1 MRLFFGGFTK
11 MTSQEKVAMAIDD
24 LKREALFLP
33 YVAYLKPVLNRRG
46 SPRFCGISILGDC
59 IYYSPELID
68 AMTVIH
74 VKAEIIAW
82 ALPQIARELMGK
94 GVMQ

>member
-1 MRLFFGGFTK
+1 

-33 YVAYLKPVLNRRG
+33 YAAYLKPV
-46 SPRFCGISILGDC
+46 
-59 IYYSPELID
+59 
-68 AMTVIH
+68 
-74 VKAEIIAW
+74 EIIAW

>member
-11 MTSQEKVAMAIDD
+11 MTSQEKVAMA
-24 LKREALFLP
+24 
-33 YVAYLKPVLNRRG
+33 
-46 SPRFCGISILGDC
+46 
-59 IYYSPELID
+59 
-68 AMTVIH
+68 VIH